1 MPRGLMLD
9 HPMMTSVA
17 TSLSRF
23 RRLLPFV
30 TPFVRRLIVVF
41 GLSLFGTVLGLLWPI
56 FTKILIDDV
65 LLGKNLH
72 LLFVLSGV
80 MVVVT
85 AVGYVIGAF
94 NRYYYTQITARI
106 LFSLRQH
113 VFAHLQALSLRFHT
127 HNRVGDLLSRLNTD
141 IAEVQ
146 SVLTDAAFTFV
157 SNVFVLIA
165 TLGFLVWLNW
175 KLCVVALLVVPLQL
189 YGVNKVRP
197 WLVDETRRIRELNAR
212 ISSFLIESLSAVRF
226 IKLFGVEQLQLGRL
240 GELGKQFVSIVT
252 RYEMLGYAASS
263 ASTATTFIG
272 GALTT
277 LYGGYLVIDG
287 QLSIGGLVA
296 FSAYQSRAFSPLQV
310 LMDLYLRIERA
321 GVSVDRI
328 FEFLDVA
335 QVERIGHGKRLAGLR
350 GEIEF
355 RDVSFAYNPSEPVLD
370 RVSFHIPAG
379 GRLTLLGPS
388 GSGKSTLADLLVRLY
403 EPQAGTILLDGQPLS
418 ACEVSWLRRH
428 IVVVDHEPVLFNTS
442 LLDNLRYAN
451 PEASEQ
457 DVVAATTMLGLH
469 EFIVSLPDGYQTSV
483 GERGARLS
491 AGQKQRIGLA
501 RAVLKRPTVLVL
513 DEALSGLDVSA
524 EADVRTAL
532 EAFMQDRT
540 LLCITH
546 RLSSLHR
553 GEPVIVVDRGQVRWT
568 GHYTD
573 AAALP
578 SQARTSLQEESPQ
591 PALKV

>member
-1 MPRGLMLD
+1 MPRGLTLD

-175 KLCVVALLVVPLQL
+175 KLCVIALLVVPLQL

-418 ACEVSWLRRH
+418 TCEVSWLRRH

-524 EADVRTAL
+524 EADVRAAL

-578 SQARTSLQEESPQ
+578 SQTRTTLREEGS
-591 PALKV
+591 AVKV

>member
-1 MPRGLMLD
+1 MRP
-9 HPMMTSVA
+9 SVV

-30 TPFVRRLIVVF
+30 TPFVRRLIMVF

-65 LLGKNLH
+65 LLAKNLH

-80 MVVVT
+80 MVLVT
-85 AVGYVIGAF
+85 AAGYVIGAC
-94 NRYYYTQITARI
+94 NRYYYTQITAHI

-146 SVLTDAAFTFV
+146 AVLTDAAFTFV

-165 TLGFLVWLNW
+165 TMGFLVWLNW

-197 WLVDETRRIRELNAR
+197 RLVDETRRVRELNAR
-212 ISSFLIESLSAVRF
+212 LSSFLIESLSAVRF
-226 IKLFGVEQLQLGRL
+226 IKLFGVEQVQLGRL
-240 GELGKQFVSIVT
+240 GALGRQFVSMVT

-263 ASTATTFIG
+263 ASTATTFLG

-296 FSAYQSRAFSPLQV
+296 FSAYQTRAFSPLQM
-310 LMDLYLRIERA
+310 LMDLYLRIERT
-321 GVSVDRI
+321 GVSIDRI
-328 FEFLDVA
+328 FEFLDVD
-335 QVERIGHGKRLAGLR
+335 QVERLGHGKRLAGLR
-350 GEIEF
+350 GEVEF
-355 RDVSFAYNPSEPVLD
+355 RRVSFAYNLSEPVLD
-370 RVSFHIPAG
+370 QVSFHIPAG

-418 ACEVSWLRRH
+418 ACEVSWLRKH
-428 IVVVDHEPVLFNTS
+428 ILVVDHEPVLFNAS
-442 LLDNLRYAN
+442 LLDNLRYAT
-451 PEASEQ
+451 PEASEK
-457 DVVAATTMLGLH
+457 DVVDAATMLGLH
-469 EFIVSLPDGYQTSV
+469 EFIVSLPDGYQTAV
-483 GERGARLS
+483 GERGTRLS
-491 AGQKQRIGLA
+491 AGQRQRLGLA

-524 EADVRTAL
+524 EAEVRETL
-532 EAFMQDRT
+532 EAFMSGRT
-540 LLCITH
+540 LICITH

-553 GEPVIVVDRGQVRWT
+553 GEPVLVLDRGRVRWK
-568 GHYTD
+568 GRYTD
-573 AAALP
+573 VAALP
-578 SQARTSLQEESPQ
+578 SQTRTTLREEGLQ
-591 PALKV
+591 ADG